1 MGTTKEKDFSLFWFC
16 NFLYILLYMYMDF
29 QGLLEFAF
37 RDLGFGAR
45 GHRLLPDYAGPQM
58 PEM

>member
-1 MGTTKEKDFSLFWFC
+1 
-16 NFLYILLYMYMDF
+16 MDF

-45 GHRLLPDYAGPQM
+45 GHRLLPDDAGPQM